1 MKRIISWLLAV
12 ALAAVLAV
20 PIAGATY
27 TDIPAG
33 SALAGEVHKAVQYG
47 LMEGYSASRFG
58 YGDPMTRAQFVT
70 VLGRMLGWFH
80 KYETLIGHITT
91 AMEVDPPNWKT
102 EKSVS
107 DTYYSSIDKASERD
121 VVDRDIPFRPNDF
134 ITRGEMSEM
143 LVRALGLKS
152 AAALAERGISLPFN
166 DVASRRGYIAVAY
179 TIGMTNGTSAST
191 FSPDSTATRAQ
202 AAAML
207 VRIYEKLH
215 QENGWVHGFYT
226 SASYDQLSLTDYLD
240 AVSVGWSRMTWD
252 GEQAKLSTT
261 SAGGNEY
268 YIPTGYQ
275 EVTSYLED
283 GRKRIHLNVYMDGS
297 APREL
302 LASPEGRARA
312 VEEIVNELTISYRQL
327 GRNPYS
333 GVTVD
338 FEGLRAASKNDFTAF
353 LTELSREVHDM
364 GKTLYV
370 CVSPVLSSGP
380 YYDGYDYCAIA
391 DLADQVILMAY
402 DYDARDLSGFE
413 GTEYYK
419 NIAPAPID
427 QVFMSLVAITAAV
440 RDPGKIALGFS
451 CKNIAWQID
460 ENERLVSGKPL
471 YPSNETLYKRLEQGG
486 TGSTVRRGWSDSY
499 QTSYIIYTTE
509 SGERYFT
516 WYDDSTSVQVK
527 LNAAKL
533 LGITDVSI
541 WRLGTVPTRA
551 SFNWMNLLVS

>member
-1 MKRIISWLLAV
+1 MKRVVSLLLAV
-12 ALAAVLAV
+12 SLAAVLAV
-20 PIAGATY
+20 PETGAAY
-27 TDIPAG
+27 LDIPVG
-33 SALAGEVHKAVQYG
+33 SALSGEVQKAVQYG
-47 LMEGYSASRFG
+47 LMEGYSPARFG

-70 VLGRMLGWFH
+70 VLGRMMDWAASPAEDF
-80 KYETLIGHITT
+80 TT
-91 AMEVDPPNWKT
+91 AAMELPQKL
-102 EKSVS
+102 S
-107 DTYYSSIDKASERD
+107 DAYRNAINYAVKND
-121 VVDRDIPFRPNDF
+121 VVDATVPFRPGER

-143 LVRALGLKS
+143 LVRALGLRS
-152 AAALAERGISLPFN
+152 AATLAEKGISLPFG
-166 DVASRRGYIAVAY
+166 DVSSRRGYIAVAY
-179 TIGMTNGTSAST
+179 TIGMTNGTSVNT

-207 VRIYEKLH
+207 VRIYEKLR
-215 QENGWVHGFYT
+215 QKTGWVHGFYV
-226 SASYDQLSLTDYLD
+226 ASSYSQLSLTDYMD

-252 GEQAKLSTT
+252 GGQARLSTT
-261 SAGGNEY
+261 SASGNEY

-275 EVTSYLED
+275 EVVAYLED
-283 GRKRIHLNVYMDGS
+283 GRKGMHLNVYMDGG

-302 LASPEGRARA
+302 LASPEGRTQA
-312 VEEIVNELTISYRQL
+312 VKEIVSELTGSYRQL

-333 GVTVD
+333 GVTID
-338 FEGLRAASKNDFTAF
+338 FEGLRAASRGDFTAF
-353 LTELSREVHDM
+353 LADLSREVHSM

-380 YYDGYDYCAIA
+380 YYDGYDYHTIA
-391 DLADQVILMAY
+391 DLADRVILMAY

-427 QVFMSLVAITAAV
+427 QVFMSLEAIAGEV
-440 RDPGKIALGFS
+440 QDLGKIALGFS

-460 ENERLVSGKPL
+460 ENERLISGKPL
-471 YPSNETLYKRLEQGG
+471 YPSNETLYKRLEQPD
-486 TGSTVRRGWSDSY
+486 TVRGWSDSY
-499 QTSYIIYTTE
+499 QTSYAIYTTE
-509 SGERYFT
+509 NGERYFT

-527 LNAAKL
+527 LNTAKL

-541 WRLGTVPTRA
+541 WRLGLVPTRA

>member
-1 MKRIISWLLAV
+1 MKRVISWLLA
-12 ALAAVLAV
+12 AVLTAILAV
-20 PIAGATY
+20 PAAGAVY
-27 TDIPAG
+27 MDIPAG
-33 SALAGEVHKAVQYG
+33 SALSGEVQRAVQYG
-47 LMEGYSASRFG
+47 LMEGYSAARFG
-58 YGDPMTRAQFVT
+58 YGDSMTRAQFVT
-70 VLGRMLGWFH
+70 VLGRMMNWAASPAENF
-80 KYETLIGHITT
+80 ITS
-91 AMEVDPPNWKT
+91 AMELPAKL
-102 EKSVS
+102 S
-107 DTYYSSIDKASERD
+107 DTYQSAINYAVKND
-121 VVDRDIPFRPNDF
+121 VVDANAPFRPSER
-134 ITRGEMSEM
+134 ITRAEMSEM

-152 AAALAERGISLPFN
+152 AAALAERGISLPFG
-166 DVASRRGYIAVAY
+166 DVVNRRGYIAVAY
-179 TIGMTNGTSAST
+179 TIGMTNGTSADK

-202 AAAML
+202 AAAMM

-215 QENGWVHGFYT
+215 QKNGWVHGFYA
-226 SASYDQLSLTDYLD
+226 SASYSQLYLTDYLD

-252 GEQAKLSTT
+252 GGQARLTTT

-275 EVTSYLED
+275 EVAAFLAD
-283 GRKRIHLNVYMDGS
+283 GRKRMHLNVYMDGT

-302 LASPEGRARA
+302 LASREGRAQA
-312 VEEIVNELTISYRQL
+312 VKEIVNELTVSDRQL

-338 FEGLRAASKNDFTAF
+338 FEGLRAASRSDFTAF
-353 LTELSREVHDM
+353 LTDLSREVHGL

-370 CVSPVLSSGP
+370 CVSPVLLSGP
-380 YYDGYDYCAIA
+380 YYDGYDYRSIA
-391 DLADQVILMAY
+391 ALADQVILMAY

-427 QVFMSLVAITAAV
+427 QVFMSLEAIAAAV
-440 RDPGKIALGFS
+440 QDPGKIALGFS

-471 YPSNETLYKRLEQGG
+471 YPSNETLYRRLEQPD
-486 TGSTVRRGWSDSY
+486 TIRGWSDSY
-499 QTSYIIYTTE
+499 QTSYAIYTTE

-541 WRLGTVPTRA
+541 WRLGIVPTRA

>member
-1 MKRIISWLLAV
+1 MKRVISWLLAV
-12 ALAAVLAV
+12 LLVTVLV
-20 PIAGATY
+20 IPTAGAVY

-33 SALAGEVHKAVQYG
+33 SALAGEVQKAVQYG
-47 LMEGYSASRFG
+47 LMEGYSAARFG
-58 YGDPMTRAQFVT
+58 YGDPMTRVQFVT
-70 VLGRMLGWFH
+70 VLGRMMGWAASPA
-80 KYETLIGHITT
+80 EDQITP
-91 AMEVDPPNWKT
+91 AMELPPRL
-102 EKSVS
+102 S
-107 DTYYSSIDKASERD
+107 DAYRLAVNYAVKND
-121 VVDRDIPFRPNDF
+121 VVDINVPFRPSDR

-143 LVRALGLKS
+143 LVRALGLRS
-152 AAALAERGISLPFN
+152 AASLAEKGVSLPFN
-166 DVASRRGYIAVAY
+166 DVVGRRGYIAVAY
-179 TIGMTNGTSAST
+179 TIGMTNGTSTNT

-215 QENGWVHGFYT
+215 QKNGWVHGFYA
-226 SASYDQLSLTDYLD
+226 SASYGQLSLTDYMD
-240 AVSVGWSRMTWD
+240 AVSAGWSRMTWD
-252 GEQAKLSTT
+252 GKRAKLSTT
-261 SAGGNEY
+261 SADSNEY

-275 EVTSYLED
+275 EVAAYLED
-283 GRKRIHLNVYMDGS
+283 GRKRLHLNVYMDGT

-302 LASPEGRARA
+302 LASSVGRAQA
-312 VEEIVNELTISYRQL
+312 VEEIINELTLSYRQM

-338 FEGLRAASKNDFTAF
+338 FEGLRAASRSDFTTF
-353 LTELSREVHDM
+353 LTDLSREVHSM

-380 YYDGYDYCAIA
+380 YYDGYDYRTIA
-391 DLADQVILMAY
+391 ELADQVILMAY

-427 QVFMSLVAITAAV
+427 QVFMSLEAITAAV
-440 RDPGKIALGFS
+440 RDPGKVALGFS

-471 YPSNETLYKRLEQGG
+471 YPSNETLYKRLEQPD
-486 TGSTVRRGWSDSY
+486 TVRGWSDSY
-499 QTSYIIYTTE
+499 QTSYAIYTTE

-527 LNAAKL
+527 LNTAKL
-533 LGITDVSI
+533 LGVKDVSI
-541 WRLGTVPTRA
+541 WRLGLIPTRA

>member
-1 MKRIISWLLAV
+1 MKRTISWLLA
-12 ALAAVLAV
+12 ASLAAVLAV
-20 PIAGATY
+20 PAAGAAY
-27 TDIPAG
+27 TDIPPG
-33 SALAGEVHKAVQYG
+33 SALSGEVQKAVQYG
-47 LMEGYSASRFG
+47 LMQGYSTARFG

-70 VLGRMLGWFH
+70 VLSRMMDWAASPA
-80 KYETLIGHITT
+80 EERITP
-91 AMEVDPPNWKT
+91 AMELPPKL
-102 EKSVS
+102 SG
-107 DTYYSSIDKASERD
+107 TYRSAINYAVKND
-121 VVDRDIPFRPNDF
+121 VVDVHIPFRPGDR

-152 AAALAERGISLPFN
+152 AASLAAKGISLPFN
-166 DVASRRGYIAVAY
+166 DVSSRRGYIAVAY
-179 TIGMTNGTSAST
+179 TIGMTKGTSANT

-215 QENGWVHGFYT
+215 QENGWVHGFY
-226 SASYDQLSLTDYLD
+226 ASSSYSQLSLTDYMD

-252 GEQAKLSTT
+252 GGQARLSTT

-275 EVTSYLED
+275 EVAAYLED
-283 GRKRIHLNVYMDGS
+283 GRKRTHLNVYMDGG

-302 LASPEGRARA
+302 LASPEGRAQA
-312 VEEIVNELTISYRQL
+312 VEEIVNELTVSYRRL
-327 GRNPYS
+327 GRNPYG

-338 FEGLRAASKNDFTAF
+338 FEGLRAASRDDFTAF
-353 LTELSREVHDM
+353 LTDLSREVHGM

-380 YYDGYDYCAIA
+380 YYDGYDYRAIA
-391 DLADQVILMAY
+391 ELADQLILMAY

-427 QVFMSLVAITAAV
+427 QVFMSLESIASAV
-440 RDPGKIALGFS
+440 RDPGKVALGFS

-471 YPSNETLYKRLEQGG
+471 YPSNETLYKRLEQPD
-486 TGSTVRRGWSDSY
+486 TIRGWSDSY
-499 QTSYIIYTTE
+499 QTSYAIYTTE
-509 SGERYFT
+509 NGQRYFT

-527 LNAAKL
+527 QNAAKL

-541 WRLGTVPTRA
+541 WRLGIVPTRA

>member
-1 MKRIISWLLAV
+1 MKRVISWLLA
-12 ALAAVLAV
+12 AAMAAILAV
-20 PIAGATY
+20 PAAGAAY
-27 TDIPAG
+27 ADIPVG
-33 SALAGEVHKAVQYG
+33 SALSGEVRKAVQYG
-47 LMEGYSASRFG
+47 LMEGYGAARFG

-70 VLGRMLGWFH
+70 VLGRMMDWAASPA
-80 KYETLIGHITT
+80 ENLITS
-91 AMEVDPPNWKT
+91 AMELPAGL
-102 EKSVS
+102 S
-107 DTYYSSIDKASERD
+107 DTYRNAVNYAVKND
-121 VVDRDIPFRPNDF
+121 VVDANTPFRPSDRV
-134 ITRGEMSEM
+134 TRGEMSEM

-152 AAALAERGISLPFN
+152 AAALAEKGISLPFG
-166 DVASRRGYIAVAY
+166 DVTSRRGYITVAY
-179 TIGMTNGTSAST
+179 TIGMTNGTSANT

-202 AAAML
+202 AAAMM

-215 QENGWVHGFYT
+215 QKNGWVHGFY
-226 SASYDQLSLTDYLD
+226 AGGSYGQLSLTDYMD
-240 AVSVGWSRMTWD
+240 SVSVGWSRMTWD
-252 GEQAKLSTT
+252 GKQARLSTT
-261 SAGGNEY
+261 SVGGNEY
-268 YIPTGYQ
+268 FIPTGYQ
-275 EVTSYLED
+275 EVAAYLED
-283 GRKRIHLNVYMDGS
+283 GRTRIHLNVYMDGG

-302 LASPEGRARA
+302 LASPEGRAQA
-312 VEEIVNELTISYRQL
+312 VSEIVNELTVSYRQL

-338 FEGLRAASKNDFTAF
+338 FEGLRAASRGDFTAF
-353 LTELSREVHDM
+353 LTELSREVRGM

-380 YYDGYDYCAIA
+380 YYDGYDYRAIA

-427 QVFMSLVAITAAV
+427 QVFMSLEAASAAV
-440 RDPGKIALGFS
+440 QDPGKIALGFS

-460 ENERLVSGKPL
+460 ENQRLVSGKPL
-471 YPSNETLYKRLEQGG
+471 YPSNETLYKRLEQPD
-486 TGSTVRRGWSDSY
+486 TICGWSDSY
-499 QTSYIIYTTE
+499 QTSYAVYTTE
-509 SGERYFT
+509 DGRRYFT
-516 WYDDSTSVQVK
+516 WYDDSTSVQIK

-541 WRLGTVPTRA
+541 WRLGIVPTRA

>member
-1 MKRIISWLLAV
+1 MKRMISWLLTA
-12 ALAAVLAV
+12 ALAVILAV
-20 PIAGATY
+20 PAADAVY
-27 TDIPAG
+27 VDIPAG
-33 SALAGEVHKAVQYG
+33 STLSGEVQKAIQYG
-47 LMEGYSASRFG
+47 LMEGYSSVRFG
-58 YGDPMTRAQFVT
+58 YGDPITRAQFVT
-70 VLGRMLGWFH
+70 VLGRMMEWGASPAGDF
-80 KYETLIGHITT
+80 ITST
-91 AMEVDPPNWKT
+91 MELPARL
-102 EKSVS
+102 S
-107 DTYYSSIDKASERD
+107 DTYRRAINYAVKND
-121 VVDRDIPFRPNDF
+121 VVDANVPFRPSER
-134 ITRGEMSEM
+134 ITRAEMSEM

-152 AAALAERGISLPFN
+152 AAALAEKGISLPFS
-166 DVASRRGYIAVAY
+166 DVVSRRGYIAVAY
-179 TIGMTNGTSAST
+179 TIGMTNGTSAVT

-215 QENGWVHGFYT
+215 RKNGWVHGFY
-226 SASYDQLSLTDYLD
+226 ASESYSQLFLTDYMD

-261 SAGGNEY
+261 SAGGNDY

-275 EVTSYLED
+275 EVAAYLED
-283 GRKRIHLNVYMDGS
+283 GRKRTHLNVYMDGG

-302 LASPEGRARA
+302 LASPEGRTKA

-327 GRNPYS
+327 ERNPYS
-333 GVTVD
+333 GITVD

-353 LTELSREVHDM
+353 LTDLSRKVHGM

-380 YYDGYDYCAIA
+380 YYDGYDYRAIA

-427 QVFMSLVAITAAV
+427 QVFLSLAAIAAAV

-471 YPSNETLYKRLEQGG
+471 YPSNETLYKRLEQAD
-486 TGSTVRRGWSDSY
+486 TIRGWSDSY

-509 SGERYFT
+509 NGERYFA
-516 WYDDSTSVQVK
+516 WYDDRTSVQIK
-527 LNAAKL
+527 LNAARL

-541 WRLGTVPTRA
+541 WCLGIVPTRA

>member
-1 MKRIISWLLAV
+1 MKHAISWLLA
-12 ALAAVLAV
+12 ALLAAVLAV
-20 PIAGATY
+20 PTAGAAY
-27 TDIPAG
+27 MDIPPG
-33 SALAGEVHKAVQYG
+33 SALSGEVEKAVRYG

-58 YGDPMTRAQFVT
+58 YGDAMTRAQFVT
-70 VLGRMLGWFH
+70 VLGRMMEWPASPA
-80 KYETLIGHITT
+80 EDRITP
-91 AMEVDPPNWKT
+91 AMKLP
-102 EKSVS
+102 EKLSDIYRSAINYAVKNDVADDNVS
-107 DTYYSSIDKASERD
+107 
-121 VVDRDIPFRPNDF
+121 FRPNER
-134 ITRGEMSEM
+134 ITRAEMSEM
-143 LVRALGLKS
+143 LVRSLGLKS
-152 AAALAERGISLPFN
+152 AASLAEKGISLPFN
-166 DVASRRGYIAVAY
+166 DVFDRRGYIAVAH
-179 TIGMTNGTSAST
+179 TIGMTNGTSANT
-191 FSPDSTATRAQ
+191 FSPNSSATRAQ

-215 QENGWVHGFYT
+215 QKNGWVHGFYT
-226 SASYDQLSLTDYLD
+226 SSSYSQLSLTDYMD

-252 GEQAKLSTT
+252 GKTARLSTT
-261 SAGGNEY
+261 SAGGNEH
-268 YIPTGYQ
+268 YIPSGYQ
-275 EVTSYLED
+275 EVAAYLED
-283 GRKRIHLNVYMDGS
+283 GRKGMHLNVHMDGG

-302 LASPEGRARA
+302 LSSPEGRAQA
-312 VEEIVNELTISYRQL
+312 VGEIVNELTVSYRQL

-338 FEGLRAASKNDFTAF
+338 FEGLRAASQDDFTAF
-353 LTELSREVHDM
+353 LTDLSREVHNMD
-364 GKTLYV
+364 KTLYV

-380 YYDGYDYCAIA
+380 YYDGYDYRAISG
-391 DLADQVILMAY
+391 LADQVILMAY

-427 QVFMSLVAITAAV
+427 QVFMSLEAITSTV
-440 RDPGKIALGFS
+440 QDPGKIALGFS

-471 YPSNETLYKRLEQGG
+471 YPSNETLYKRLDQAD
-486 TGSTVRRGWSDSY
+486 TIRGWSDSY
-499 QTSYIIYTTE
+499 QTSYAIYTTE

-533 LGITDVSI
+533 LGVADVSI
-541 WRLGTVPTRA
+541 WRLGIVPSRA

>member
-1 MKRIISWLLAV
+1 MKRMMSWLLAV
-12 ALAAVLAV
+12 SLTAVLAV
-20 PIAGATY
+20 PPAGAVY

-33 SALAGEVHKAVQYG
+33 SALSEEVQKAVEYG
-47 LMEGYSASRFG
+47 LMEGYSTARFG
-58 YGDPMTRAQFVT
+58 YGDLITRAQFVT
-70 VLGRMLGWFH
+70 VLGRMMDWAAAPA
-80 KYETLIGHITT
+80 EDRITPD
-91 AMEVDPPNWKT
+91 MELPASLSNV
-102 EKSVS
+102 
-107 DTYYSSIDKASERD
+107 YRSSINYAVKND
-121 VVDRDIPFRPNDF
+121 VVDANVPFRPSDR

-143 LVRALGLKS
+143 LVRALGLRS
-152 AAALAERGISLPFN
+152 AAALAEKGSALPFD
-166 DVASRRGYIAVAY
+166 DVTSRRGYIAVAY
-179 TIGMTNGTSAST
+179 AIGMTNGTSAGR

-215 QENGWVHGFYT
+215 QKNGWVHGFYAT
-226 SASYDQLSLTDYLD
+226 SSYSQLSLTDYLD

-252 GEQAKLSTT
+252 GERAKLSTT
-261 SAGGNEY
+261 STGGNEY
-268 YIPTGYQ
+268 YIPSGYQ
-275 EVTSYLED
+275 EVSAYLAD
-283 GRKRIHLNVYMDGS
+283 GRKQLHLNVYMDGS

-302 LASPEGRARA
+302 LASPEGRAQA
-312 VEEIVNELTISYRQL
+312 VSEIVNELTVSYRQL
-327 GRNPYS
+327 GQNPYS

-338 FEGLRAASKNDFTAF
+338 FEGLRAASRDDFTAF
-353 LTELSREVHDM
+353 LAELSGEVHDM
-364 GKTLYV
+364 RKTLYV

-380 YYDGYDYCAIA
+380 YYDGYDYRAIA

-427 QVFMSLVAITAAV
+427 QVYMSLEAIADAV
-440 RDPGKIALGFS
+440 QDPGKVALGFS

-460 ENERLVSGKPL
+460 ENELLISGKPL
-471 YPSNETLYKRLEQGG
+471 YPSNETLYKRLEQPD
-486 TGSTVRRGWSDSY
+486 TIRGWSDSY
-499 QTSYIIYTTE
+499 QTSYAIYKTE
-509 SGERYFT
+509 SGARYFT

-541 WRLGTVPTRA
+541 WRLGIVPTRA

>member
-1 MKRIISWLLAV
+1 MKRVISWLLASS
-12 ALAAVLAV
+12 LAAVLAV
-20 PIAGATY
+20 PGAGAVY
-27 TDIPAG
+27 MDIPAG
-33 SALAGEVHKAVQYG
+33 SALAGEVQRAVQYG
-47 LMEGYSASRFG
+47 LMEGYSAARFG

-70 VLGRMLGWFH
+70 VLGRMMNWAASPA
-80 KYETLIGHITT
+80 ENVITA
-91 AMEVDPPNWKT
+91 AMELP
-102 EKSVS
+102 EKLS
-107 DTYYSSIDKASERD
+107 DTYRNAISYAVKND
-121 VVDRDIPFRPNDF
+121 VADANTPFRPNER

-152 AAALAERGISLPFN
+152 AASLAEKGISLPFG
-166 DVASRRGYIAVAY
+166 DVTSRRGYIAVAY
-179 TIGMTNGTSAST
+179 TIGMTNGTSAVT

-215 QENGWVHGFYT
+215 QKNGWVHGFYAN
-226 SASYDQLSLTDYLD
+226 ASYSQLSLTDYLD

-252 GEQAKLSTT
+252 GGQARLATT

-275 EVTSYLED
+275 EVAAYLAD
-283 GRKRIHLNVYMDGS
+283 GRKQIHLNVYMDGA

-302 LASPEGRARA
+302 LASPEGRAQA
-312 VEEIVNELTISYRQL
+312 VEEIVNELTVSYRQL

-338 FEGLRAASKNDFTAF
+338 FEGLRAASRSDFTAF
-353 LTELSREVHDM
+353 LEELSREVHGL

-380 YYDGYDYCAIA
+380 YYDGYDYRAIA
-391 DLADQVILMAY
+391 ALADQVILMAY

-419 NIAPAPID
+419 NITPAPID
-427 QVFMSLVAITAAV
+427 QVFMSLAAIAAAV
-440 RDPGKIALGFS
+440 QDPGKIALGFS

-460 ENERLVSGKPL
+460 ENERLVSGRPL
-471 YPSNETLYKRLEQGG
+471 YPSNETLYRRLEQAD
-486 TGSTVRRGWSDSY
+486 TIRGWSDSY
-499 QTSYIIYTTE
+499 QTSYAIYTVE

-527 LNAAKL
+527 LNAARL

-541 WRLGTVPTRA
+541 WRLGIVPTRA